1 MIEAPDIRPPESA
14 VTGEAKGCSLHS
26 LVVPLRSY
34 YQDANVTIYH
44 ADCLDVLPRLEKVQ
58 LILTDPPYSSGGAF
72 RSDRS
77 QSTDSKYQHTAE
89 TSRSYATFSGDNRDQ
104 RSFEKWCAD
113 WMRQC
118 LNLVD
123 EGGALGCFI
132 DWRNLACVIDA
143 VQVAGWVYRGCVPWH
158 KGWDQRPR
166 KGWFRANVEYV
177 IWGSAGVMLTGHKAE
192 GLCADGVVYH
202 RINGIEKE
210 HQTQKPVEVL
220 ADLMRVRPEWQT
232 VLDPFMG
239 SGTTLVAAKQCG
251 KRAIGIDV
259 SEQNCEIAARR
270 CAQEMAMGE
279 ERHNGGAEAQPPK
292 NERL

>member
-1 MIEAPDIRPPESA
+1 MIKAPDIRQPETA
-14 VTGEAKGCSLHS
+14 VTGEAKGCSS
-26 LVVPLRSY
+26 PLIGSPPVY
-34 YQDANVTIYH
+34 YQDGNVTIYH
-44 ADCLDVLPRLEKVQ
+44 GDCLDVMRWLPKVQ

-77 QSTDSKYQHTAE
+77 QPTDKKYQMSGE
-89 TSRSYATFSGDNRDQ
+89 GVQCFREYATFSGDNRDQ
-104 RSFEKWCAD
+104 RSFEKWCAE

-118 LNLVD
+118 LNLVG
-123 EGGALGCFI
+123 EGGNLGCFI

-192 GLCADGVVYH
+192 GECADGVVYH
-202 RINGIEKE
+202 RINGLEKE

-220 ADLMRVRPEWQT
+220 ADLMRVRPEWKT

-259 SEQNCEIAARR
+259 SEQNCEIAAKR
-270 CAQEMAMGE
+270 CAREMALGE
-279 ERHNGGAEAQPPK
+279 AENKEIAK
-292 NERL
+292 E